1 MGVQIAP
8 TMAASQRD
16 DFVHPERHPDYFA
29 KYSTQ
34 MHYKGFPNAIL
45 STIRQFLSQDNA
57 AAFAQVGKSGKPM
70 LLIWGRADQDV
81 PFALSDEVRKAI
93 PQAEFHAIDDAAHVP
108 FYEHPEIVNPMLIK
122 FLKR

>member
-16 DFVHPERHPDYFA
+16 DFVHPERYPDYFA

-81 PFALSDEVRKAI
+81 PFALSDECAKRSRK
-93 PQAEFHAIDDAAHVP
+93 PNSMP
-108 FYEHPEIVNPMLIK
+108 SMMLLTCPSTST
-122 FLKR
+122 LKSSIRC

>member
-1 MGVQIAP
+1 
-8 TMAASQRD
+8 
-16 DFVHPERHPDYFA
+16 
-29 KYSTQ
+29 
-34 MHYKGFPNAIL
+34 MHYKGFRNAIL

>member
-1 MGVQIAP
+1 
-8 TMAASQRD
+8 
-16 DFVHPERHPDYFA
+16 VHPERYPDYFA

-34 MHYKGFPNAIL
+34 MHYKGFRNAIL